1 MKLKCNFALIMSIIS
16 KDIQKAVKLLTN
28 EQLVA
33 IPTETVYGLAGNIFS
48 EKAIKSIFSTKKRPF
63 FNPLIVHIP
72 SIDSLS
78 DIVTHI
84 PEKAKLLAAAFWP
97 GSLTLVLKKSKLIP
111 DMITAG
117 KDTVAVRIP
126 NHPVT
131 LALLKE
137 LPFPLAAPSANPF
150 GSISPTKP
158 IHVENYF
165 KNDIQMVLDGGS
177 CANGIEST
185 IIGFENDEP
194 IIYRLGALPVE
205 DIEAVVGK
213 ISIKNKKEEK
223 PDAPGMLARHYAPKT
238 TTILVADVASEV
250 EKYAGKKIGVL
261 VFKSSLNN
269 KSITEIVLS
278 KEGSLQEAAA
288 RLYDAMHEL
297 DTKNLDIIIAERFTE
312 FSLGKSINDRLQRA
326 TFK

>member
-1 MKLKCNFALIMSIIS
+1 MSIIS
-16 KDIQKAVKLLTN
+16 KDIQKAVQLLTE

-48 EKAIKSIFSTKKRPF
+48 EKAIKSIFSTKQRPF
-63 FNPLIVHIP
+63 FNPLIVHI
-72 SIDSLS
+72 SSVKSLNNL
-78 DIVTHI
+78 VTHV

-97 GSLTLVLKKSKLIP
+97 GSMTLVLKKSKTIP
-111 DMITAG
+111 DIITAG
-117 KDTVAVRIP
+117 KDTVAVRVP
-126 NHPVT
+126 NHPIT
-131 LALLKE
+131 LALLKK

-158 IHVENYF
+158 AHVENYF
-165 KNDIQMVLDGGS
+165 RNSIKMVLDGGS

-185 IIGFENDEP
+185 IIGFENEEP
-194 IIYRLGALPVE
+194 VIYRLGALPLE
-205 DIEAVVGK
+205 EIEAVVGK

-238 TTILVADVASEV
+238 STFLVDDVAAEI
-250 EKYAGKKIGVL
+250 EKNKGKKMGVL

-269 KSITEIVLS
+269 ENITEIILS
-278 KEGSLQEAAA
+278 KNGSLQEAAS
-288 RLYDAMHEL
+288 RLYSAMHDL
-297 DTKNLDIIIAERFTE
+297 DSKNLDLIIAERFSE
-312 FSLGKSINDRLQRA
+312 FGLGKSINDRLQRA

>member
-1 MKLKCNFALIMSIIS
+1 MSIIS
-16 KDIQKAVKLLTN
+16 KDIKKAVQLLTE

-48 EKAIKSIFSTKKRPF
+48 EKAIKSIFSTKQRPF

-72 SIDSLS
+72 YIKSLNGL
-78 DIVTHI
+78 VTHV
-84 PEKAKLLAAAFWP
+84 PDKAKLLAAAFWP
-97 GSLTLVLKKSKLIP
+97 GSMTLVLKKSNTIP
-111 DMITAG
+111 DIITAG
-117 KDTVAVRIP
+117 KDTVAVRVP

-131 LALLKE
+131 LELLKK

-158 IHVENYF
+158 AHVENYF
-165 KNDIQMVLDGGS
+165 RNSIKMVLDGGS
-177 CANGIEST
+177 CTNGIEST
-185 IIGFENDEP
+185 IIGFENEEP
-194 IIYRLGALPVE
+194 VIYRLGALPLE
-205 DIEAVVGK
+205 EIEAVVGR

-238 TTILVADVASEV
+238 STFLVDDVAAEI
-250 EKYAGKKIGVL
+250 KKNTGKKMGVL

-269 KSITEIVLS
+269 ENITEIILS
-278 KEGSLQEAAA
+278 KNGSLQEAAS
-288 RLYDAMHEL
+288 RLYSAMHDL
-297 DTKNLDIIIAERFTE
+297 DSKNLDLIIAERFSE
-312 FSLGKSINDRLQRA
+312 FGLGKSINDRLQRA

>member
-1 MKLKCNFALIMSIIS
+1 MSIIS
-16 KDIQKAVKLLTN
+16 KDIQKAVQLLTE

-48 EKAIKSIFSTKKRPF
+48 EKAIKSIFSTKQRPF

-72 SIDSLS
+72 SIKSLNGL
-78 DIVTHI
+78 VTHV

-97 GSLTLVLKKSKLIP
+97 GSMTLVLKKSNTIP
-111 DMITAG
+111 DIITAG
-117 KDTVAVRIP
+117 KDTVAVRVP
-126 NHPVT
+126 DHPVT
-131 LALLKE
+131 LELLKK

-158 IHVENYF
+158 AHVENYF
-165 KNDIQMVLDGGS
+165 RNSIKMVLDGGS

-185 IIGFENDEP
+185 IIGFENEEP
-194 IIYRLGALPVE
+194 VIYRLGALALE
-205 DIEAVVGK
+205 EIEAVVGK

-238 TTILVADVASEV
+238 STFLVDDVAAEI
-250 EKYAGKKIGVL
+250 EKNTGKKMGVL

-269 KSITEIVLS
+269 ENITEIILS
-278 KEGSLQEAAA
+278 KNGSLQEAAS
-288 RLYDAMHEL
+288 RLYSAMHDL
-297 DTKNLDIIIAERFTE
+297 DSKNLDLIIAERFSE
-312 FSLGKSINDRLQRA
+312 FGLGKSINDRLQRA

>member
-1 MKLKCNFALIMSIIS
+1 MSIIS
-16 KDIQKAVKLLTN
+16 KDIQKAVQLLTDS
-28 EQLVA
+28 QLVA

-63 FNPLIVHIP
+63 FNPLIVHIA
-72 SIDSLS
+72 SVDSLHA
-78 DIVTHI
+78 IVTHI
-84 PEKAKLLAAAFWP
+84 PAKAKLLAAAFWP
-97 GSLTLVLKKSKLIP
+97 GSMTLVLKKSKLIP

-126 NHPVT
+126 NHRVT

-158 IHVENYF
+158 SHVENYF
-165 KNDIQMVLDGGS
+165 KNSIKMVLDGGS

-185 IIGFENDEP
+185 IIGFENDAP
-194 IIYRLGALPVE
+194 IIYRLGALPLE

-213 ISIKNKKEEK
+213 VSIKNKKDEN

-238 TTILVADVASEV
+238 STFLVTNVVSEV
-250 EKYAGKKIGVL
+250 KKHSGKKIGVL
-261 VFKSSLNN
+261 VFKSSLNDKN
-269 KSITEIVLS
+269 ITEIVLS
-278 KEGSLQEAAA
+278 KKGSLQEAAA
-288 RLYDAMHEL
+288 NLYAAMHHL
-297 DTKNLDIIIAERFTE
+297 DSKNLDLIIAERFSE
-312 FSLGKSINDRLQRA
+312 FGLGKSINDRLQRA